1 MKYRISMT
9 VHGALEGE
17 LQGTVEADNEDHAKD
32 VAYEAY
38 NISCREVEEVEVEDE

>member
-17 LQGTVEADNEDHAKD
+17 LQGTVEADNMEEAREK
-32 VAYEAY
+32 AYEAFK
-38 NISCREVEEVEVEDE
+38 NSCREVEEVEVEDE

>member
-17 LQGTVEADNEDHAKD
+17 LQGTVEADNMEEAREK
-32 VAYEAY
+32 AYRKPIGRA
-38 NISCREVEEVEVEDE
+38 SRPCVH